1 MKKTAIAMMFVMTAL
16 MAGCGSAEK
25 VITGDVANAGGKQS
39 VESTAGAQSQA
50 QTDSAQNGYVFEA
63 NGVTIQVDGEAADYL
78 TGLGEPLSYYEAPSC
93 AFGDLDKIY
102 TFSGFE
108 VDTYSLEGVDYVSV
122 VILKDDSV
130 STPEGLCIGDPVS
143 KIEEVYGQATSKE
156 DTMIAYKKDEMK
168 LCFLIR
174 DDAVVSIEYRSL
186 VLE

>member
-1 MKKTAIAMMFVMTAL
+1 MKKTVVAMLFVMTAL
-16 MAGCGSAEK
+16 MAGCGSDEK
-25 VITGDVANAGGKQS
+25 VITGEVANAGSKQT
-39 VESTAGAQSQA
+39 VESAAGAQSQA
-50 QTDSAQNGYVFEA
+50 NTAQNGYVFESK
-63 NGVTIQVDGEAADYL
+63 GVSIQVDGEAAEYL
-78 TGLGEPLSYYEAPSC
+78 TGLGEPISYYEAPSC

-143 KIEEVYGQATSKE
+143 KIEEVYGEATSKE
-156 DTMIAYKKDEMK
+156 DTMITYKKDEMK

>member
-1 MKKTAIAMMFVMTAL
+1 MKKTVVAMLFVMAAL
-16 MAGCGSAEK
+16 MAGCGSDEK
-25 VITGDVANAGGKQS
+25 VITGEVANAGNKQT
-39 VESTAGAQSQA
+39 VESVAGAQSQ
-50 QTDSAQNGYVFEA
+50 TNTAQNGYVFESK
-63 NGVTIQVDGEAADYL
+63 GVSIQVDGEAVEYL
-78 TGLGEPLSYYEAPSC
+78 TGLGEPISYYEAPSC

-143 KIEEVYGQATSKE
+143 KIEEVYGEATSKE
-156 DTMIAYKKDEMK
+156 DTMITYKKDEMK